1 MPPADVVWRAGT
13 SNRVL
18 APVRQAGNRFL
29 GSVKGV
35 QIWALLLT
43 FSTVK
48 GRHGL
53 PGFPGR
59 QGEKGEPMI
68 LTPDEK
74 QFFRGS
80 PGPR

>member
-1 MPPADVVWRAGT
+1 MQPADVIWRAGT

-18 APVRQAGNRFL
+18 SPVRQAGNRFL
-29 GSVKGV
+29 GSVKGL
-35 QIWALLLT
+35 QIRTLLT
-43 FSTVK
+43 FCTVK

>member
-1 MPPADVVWRAGT
+1 MYLGWPLHL
-13 SNRVL
+13 NRVVV
-18 APVRQAGNRFL
+18 PSRQAGNQFL
-29 GSVKGV
+29 GSLKGL
-35 QIWALLLT
+35 QSWALLT
-43 FSTVK
+43 FCTVK